1 MTSGAIRW
9 SSNRAEEE
17 RVASMR
23 KKNQSKNT
31 VRQLI
36 AKLNPRSPVSEQYRT
51 IRTNLQFA
59 SIDKELETMLV
70 TSSGPGEGKSMTT
83 ANLAVVYA
91 QQGKKVLLIDADLRK
106 PTVHYTFRMDN
117 LRGLSN
123 ILVNNMKLED
133 ATYSSSVDNLDV
145 ITSGPIPPNPSELL
159 GSKRMRSFIN
169 EANQLYDMILFD
181 TPPVLAVADAQILA
195 NLVDGVVLVVRS
207 KQTEYEA
214 AIKAKEALEPA
225 QAKLLGT
232 VLNDREKTN
241 VNYYYYYGQD

>member
-70 TSSGPGEGKSMTT
+70 TSSGHGEGHAKTT
-83 ANLAVVYA
+83 ADIAVVYA

-106 PTVHYTFRMDN
+106 PTVHYTFRLDN
-117 LRGLSN
+117 LNGLSN
-123 ILVNNMKLED
+123 LLVGDGHLNQIAE
-133 ATYSSSVDNLDV
+133 ASSIDNLD
-145 ITSGPIPPNPSELL
+145 IISCGPIPPNPSELH
-159 GSKRMRSFIN
+159 GSPM
-169 EANQLYDMILFD
+169 MH
-181 TPPVLAVADAQILA
+181 
-195 NLVDGVVLVVRS
+195 
-207 KQTEYEA
+207 
-214 AIKAKEALEPA
+214 
-225 QAKLLGT
+225 
-232 VLNDREKTN
+232 
-241 VNYYYYYGQD
+241 